1 MLDIGVLHVLEI
13 RLLCYVLE
21 KVCYALH
28 IGVPRIRYCGLQ
40 NSV

>member
-21 KVCYALH
+21 
-28 IGVPRIRYCGLQ
+28 IGVLRVTYRCAKNKILWFAK
-40 NSV
+40 